1 MKKNAKN
8 KKINLLENEPS
19 LIDKGLAHHKNGDL
33 EKAENLY
40 REVLKINPN
49 SFDAL
54 NLLGS
59 IEGKKNNY
67 EESLNLFDKAVSIN
81 PNNES
86 IYNNR
91 ANVLISLGRH
101 NEALDN
107 YNYAISLNP
116 KYAEALN
123 NRGSL
128 YQKLDNPSKARQS
141 FEQALSIEPQY
152 FDALFNLAH
161 TLNSVGNLNMA
172 LALIKK
178 ALSINPSSYYAH
190 NVLGKLLFQ
199 KKEYQAAIKS
209 YTDSIQVKEDY
220 LDAYNGLAL
229 ALDELGELNM
239 AEQSLNTALMFNS
252 RDVDTYINK
261 GKFYE
266 KYRLYDLALENYI
279 EAIKNIPDNCGFLLN
294 KGNILKKMFKYDEAL
309 LSYENAKSL
318 DPNYVEAYNNIAI
331 IYQELRHYDKA
342 LAIYSQAITIQ
353 PNNSETLFNFAE
365 LKKELQQF
373 DDAILNYEKAY
384 SINPSYPYLLG
395 ELLFCKM
402 YICDWKD
409 FNLLIKALTT
419 KLFLRERVI
428 QSFSCVTLIDSALL
442 HKIAAQIY
450 VKDKIYSQSPILP
463 IEKASKKNKIKVGY
477 YSADFYNHATSYL
490 MAQLFEKHDKD
501 KFEIIAFSF
510 GEDRQDEMR
519 KRLLKGFDQFINVQ
533 MMSDLEI
540 VQLSRQLQIDIAIDL
555 KGYTQWARPQIFSI
569 KVAPIQVN
577 YLGYP
582 GTMGADFIDYII
594 ADKILIPKESMQYY
608 SEKIIYLPHSYQVND
623 SQRVISCKAQS
634 RLDFGLPEHSIVYV
648 SFNSIY
654 KINPNIFDVW
664 MRILNSVEGSVLWLL
679 EENLSAVNNLRYEA
693 QKRGIAS
700 KRLIFAPRIS
710 TSEHLA
716 RYKLADLFLD
726 TLPCNSHTTA
736 SDALW
741 AGLPLLT
748 CIGESFASRVASS
761 ILTAMELSQLITIS
775 IEEYESKA
783 IYLGLNPDELKKIR
797 CIVEENI
804 SKAPLFDIQLFTRN
818 LEAAYQN
825 IYNLYHA
832 DLPPKH
838 IYIED

>member
-1 MKKNAKN
+1 MKKN
-8 KKINLLENEPS
+8 NLLEKEQF

-33 EKAENLY
+33 ENAENLY
-40 REVLKINPN
+40 RDVLNINPN

-59 IEGKKNNY
+59 IEGQKNNY
-67 EESLNLFDKAVSIN
+67 VESLNLFDKAVSIN
-81 PNNES
+81 PNNAS
-86 IYNNR
+86 IYNNK

-128 YQKLDNPSKARQS
+128 YQKLGNPSKARQS

-161 TLNSVGNLNMA
+161 SLNSVGNLNMA
-172 LALIKK
+172 LTLIKT
-178 ALSINPSSYYAH
+178 ALSINPTSYYAH

-209 YTDSIQVKEDY
+209 YTDSIQIKEDY

-239 AEQSLNTALMFNS
+239 AEQSLNTALMFNI

-266 KYRLYDLALENYI
+266 KYRLYDLALENYT
-279 EAIKNIPDNCGFLLN
+279 EAIKNIPDNCGLFLN

-309 LSYENAKSL
+309 LSYETAKSL

-353 PNNSETLFNFAE
+353 PNNSQTYFNFAD
-365 LKKELQQF
+365 LKKELHQF

-402 YICDWKD
+402 YICDWKNFD
-409 FNLLIKALTT
+409 FLIKELTT
-419 KLFLRERVI
+419 KLVSRESVI
-428 QSFSCVTLIDSALL
+428 PSFSCVTLIDSALL

-450 VKDKIYSQSPILP
+450 VKDKIYSQSPSLP
-463 IEKASKKNKIKVGY
+463 LEKARKKNKIKVGY

-490 MAQLFEKHDKD
+490 IAQLIEKHDKG

-555 KGYTQWARPQIFSI
+555 KGYTQWSRPQIFAI

-594 ADKILIPKESMQYY
+594 ADKILIPKESIQYY

-679 EENLSAVNNLRYEA
+679 EENLSAVNNLCYEA
-693 QKRGIAS
+693 QKRGIAPE
-700 KRLIFAPRIS
+700 RLIFAPRIA

-761 ILTAMELSQLITIS
+761 ILTAMELSELITIS

-797 CIVEENI
+797 CTVEENI
-804 SKAPLFDIQLFTRN
+804 SKAPLFNIELFTRN
-818 LEAAYQN
+818 LEAAYQI

-832 DLPPKH
+832 DLPPEH